1 MKLWVD
7 DERPAPEGW
16 TWVKTVDEA
25 TQALT
30 DNEVTDLSLT
40 PKDRDVWEDGA
51 MVLGWLRNH
60 PDRYPSA
67 TVVPH
72 SGSASG
78 YDLLER
84 CIADTERW
92 VREYR
97 EIVGSPAWHLAEAMC
112 DEEPHSDTPW
122 CRIGVYRQMERARAA
137 KRVLERLDNLPYRW
151 AGPEGSPTDASG
163 SMLTAFSGGE
173 AEA

>member
-16 TWVKTVDEA
+16 TWAKTVDEA

-30 DNEVTDLSLT
+30 DNEVTDLSL
-40 PKDRDVWEDGA
+40 DYALANWEDGA
-51 MVLGWLRNH
+51 MVLAWLDNH
-60 PDRYPSA
+60 LDRYPTA

-84 CIADTERW
+84 CIADTERR

-97 EIVGSPAWHLAEAMC
+97 EMVGTLAWHLAEAMC
-112 DEEPHSDTPW
+112 DEEPHSDIPW

-137 KRVLERLDNLPYRW
+137 KRVLDRLDNLPYRW
-151 AGPEGSPTDASG
+151 TGPEGSPTDASG
-163 SMLTAFSGGE
+163 SVLAESLDGE
-173 AEA
+173 SLA